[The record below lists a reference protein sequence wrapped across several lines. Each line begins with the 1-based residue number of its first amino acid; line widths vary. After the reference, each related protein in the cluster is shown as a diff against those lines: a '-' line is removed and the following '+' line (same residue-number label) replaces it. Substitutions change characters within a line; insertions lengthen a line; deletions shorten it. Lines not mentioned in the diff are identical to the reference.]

1 MGFGGSPVSEKNS
14 SRKLSKPPRHRKSR
28 GCWPPKRYAIWE
40 MRPPLLAGTL
50 IARERSQ
57 GGASDGHSLRAVQ
70 DPPSSRGGTAHHG
83 GASPRFRSEVPGL
96 VQKYYGY
103 EPDSGAFCGCYI
115 FDSEES
121 RQAFRQSEL
130 ARTIP
135 AAYQFA
141 AAAEEVRVE
150 AYEVLFP
157 LYEMPQLAGQGQHT
171 H

>member
-1 MGFGGSPVSEKNS
+1 
-14 SRKLSKPPRHRKSR
+14 
-28 GCWPPKRYAIWE
+28 
-40 MRPPLLAGTL
+40 MRLPLLAGTL
-50 IARERSQ
+50 IAREHLKEEQAMVIHFVRFKTHLAPEEVQ
-57 GGASDGHSLRAVQ
+57 RIMEERA
-70 DPPSSRGGTAHHG
+70 
-83 GASPRFRSEVPGL
+83 PRFRSEVPGL

>member
-1 MGFGGSPVSEKNS
+1 MVIHFVRFKTQ
-14 SRKLSKPPRHRKSR
+14 
-28 GCWPPKRYAIWE
+28 
-40 MRPPLLAGTL
+40 LAPEEVQR
-50 IARERSQ
+50 IMEER
-57 GGASDGHSLRAVQ
+57 A
-70 DPPSSRGGTAHHG
+70 
-83 GASPRFRSEVPGL
+83 PRFRSEVPGL

-135 AAYQFA
+135 AAYQ
-141 AAAEEVRVE
+141 AEEVRVE
-150 AYEVLFP
+150 AYEVIFP
-157 LYEMPQLAGQGQHT
+157 LHQMPQPVGQAQYT

>member
-1 MGFGGSPVSEKNS
+1 MVIHFVRFKTD
-14 SRKLSKPPRHRKSR
+14 
-28 GCWPPKRYAIWE
+28 
-40 MRPPLLAGTL
+40 LAQEEVRR
-50 IARERSQ
+50 IMEER
-57 GGASDGHSLRAVQ
+57 A
-70 DPPSSRGGTAHHG
+70 
-83 GASPRFRSEVPGL
+83 PRFREVPGL

-135 AAYQFA
+135 AAYQ
-141 AAAEEVRVE
+141 AEEVRVE

-157 LYEMPQLAGQGQHT
+157 LYEMPRAARLNQHT
-171 H
+171 R

>member
-1 MGFGGSPVSEKNS
+1 MVIHFVRFKT
-14 SRKLSKPPRHRKSR
+14 H
-28 GCWPPKRYAIWE
+28 
-40 MRPPLLAGTL
+40 LAPEEVQR
-50 IARERSQ
+50 IMEER
-57 GGASDGHSLRAVQ
+57 A
-70 DPPSSRGGTAHHG
+70 
-83 GASPRFRSEVPGL
+83 PRFRSEVPGL

-171 H
+171 HCRSIYRAAERDCLINSWKAPRLWFGDTRDALIGPLDLVLAAHKTPE